1 MLGRTDCRG
10 AFFGISRL
18 RNFALGEFAMV
29 RRTVLGGN
37 VGLDRGEVDG
47 CLDELVVVGVLLGR
61 GEHLKESAARAVAI
75 HGSSART
82 RFPLRRGFKKRW
94 AEMILRRRSKME
106 SMG

>member
-1 MLGRTDCRG
+1 
-10 AFFGISRL
+10 
-18 RNFALGEFAMV
+18 MV

-82 RFPLRRGFKKRW
+82 RFPLRRGGFKRRW
-94 AEMILRRRSKME
+94 AEMLLRRRSKME
-106 SMG
+106 SMACISAAWSVGEERTELQRRRSS